1 MANPVKIGRSE
12 DIPEGVPRQFDV
24 AGRKV
29 AVYRLGGALHAMD
42 GVCPHRGGPVGE
54 GTVENGI
61 AACPWHGWRFEVKT
75 GQCVNAPGTRQAVFP
90 VREEGGDV
98 VVEV

>member
-1 MANPVKIGRSE
+1 MATAVQVGGSA
-12 DIPEGVPRQFDV
+12 DVPEGGSRQFEA

-29 AVYRLGGALHAMD
+29 AVFRLSGALYAMD

-54 GTVENGI
+54 GTVENGVV
-61 AACPWHGWRFEVKT
+61 ACPWHGWRFEVKT
-75 GQCVNAPGTRQAVFP
+75 GRCVNVPGGGQTCFP
-90 VREEGGDV
+90 VREEGGAI